1 MALTVNSNS
10 DRTINRTIN
19 DDEILDYKTISE
31 NLQNEKLDTNRT
43 VNEIL
48 QTLPEFITIL
58 YKEIQKKPQF
68 FISRISQKHWLK

>member
-1 MALTVNSNS
+1 MSLTVNSNS
-10 DRTINRTIN
+10 DRTINRTII

-48 QTLPEFITIL
+48 QTLRSFVLYFIKRFKRDPIL
-58 YKEIQKKPQF
+58 HIKN
-68 FISRISQKHWLK
+68 

>member
-48 QTLPEFITIL
+48 QTLGSFVLNFIKRFKRDPIL
-58 YKEIQKKPQF
+58 HIKN
-68 FISRISQKHWLK
+68 